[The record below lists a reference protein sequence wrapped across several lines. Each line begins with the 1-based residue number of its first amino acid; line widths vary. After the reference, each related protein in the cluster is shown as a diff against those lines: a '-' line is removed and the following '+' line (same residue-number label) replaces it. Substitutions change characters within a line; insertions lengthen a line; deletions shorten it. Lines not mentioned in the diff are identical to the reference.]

1 MHQHT
6 YIHSC
11 FAVGTDDD
19 NMDITRSNST
29 NTNSFTLGK
38 HSSRSIVSDSIS
50 RSGSIGPGMYVIV
63 VLSNTTIL

>member
-19 NMDITRSNST
+19 NMDIIRSNST
-29 NTNSFTLGK
+29 NANSFTLGK
-38 HSSRSIVSDSIS
+38 RSSRIVSDSIS